1 MLGFLI
7 FMILVD
13 LIIPFTMIGF
23 GRVFMKNPP
32 EKINMTYGYRTA
44 MSMKSVETW
53 EFAQAYCGKL
63 WIRLG
68 LALLVSVLPLFFCF
82 GRDIDTI
89 ALVGLVICGVQLV
102 VMMCS
107 IIPIERALKR
117 SFDEAGIR
125 KKER

>member
-1 MLGFLI
+1 MLGFLM

-53 EFAQAYCGKL
+53 EFAHSYCGKL

-68 LALLVSVLPLFFCF
+68 LALLASVLPLFFCF

-117 SFDEAGIR
+117 SFDEAGRR

>member
-53 EFAQAYCGKL
+53 EFAHAYCGKL

-68 LALLVSVLPLFFCF
+68 LALLASVLPLFFCF

-117 SFDEAGIR
+117 SFDEAGRR

>member
-1 MLGFLI
+1 
-7 FMILVD
+7 MILVD

-68 LALLVSVLPLFFCF
+68 LALLASVLPLFFCF

-89 ALVGLVICGVQLV
+89 ALVGLVICGVQLA

-107 IIPIERALKR
+107 IIPIERALKK

>member
-44 MSMKSVETW
+44 MSMKNVETW
-53 EFAQAYCGKL
+53 EFAHSYCGKL

-68 LALLVSVLPLFFCF
+68 LALLASVLPLFFCF

-117 SFDEAGIR
+117 SFDEAGRR

>member
-68 LALLVSVLPLFFCF
+68 LALLASVLPLFFCF

-107 IIPIERALKR
+107 IIPIERALKK

>member
-7 FMILVD
+7 FMVLVD
-13 LIIPFTMIGF
+13 LLIPFTMIGF

-32 EKINMTYGYRTA
+32 DKINMLYGYRSA
-44 MSMKSVETW
+44 LSMKSVETW
-53 EFAQAYCGKL
+53 EFAHSYCGKL
-63 WIRLG
+63 WTKLG
-68 LALLVSVLPLFFCF
+68 LMLLISVLPLFFCF

-107 IIPIERALKR
+107 IIPIERALKK
-117 SFDEAGIR
+117 SFDEDGTR
-125 KKER
+125 R

>member
-1 MLGFLI
+1 MLGFLM

-53 EFAQAYCGKL
+53 EFAHAYCGKL

-68 LALLVSVLPLFFCF
+68 LALLASVLPLFFCF

-117 SFDEAGIR
+117 SFDEAGRR

>member
-53 EFAQAYCGKL
+53 EFAHAYCGKL

-68 LALLVSVLPLFFCF
+68 LALLASVLPLFFCF

-89 ALVGLVICGVQLV
+89 ALVGLVICGVQLA

-107 IIPIERALKR
+107 IIPIERALKK